1 MNTTRQIIFSKF
13 VLAIL
18 ALSFI
23 SMLAPSSAIAVSPT
37 YTSAKTPKL
46 LDLQSLTFRSTSVTV
61 NGKRYSLASKESIS
75 LRFEEKTIS
84 INAGCNTLG
93 GNFTMSKGVIRAQTL
108 FNTKM
113 ACPEKLMDQ
122 DVWLNKLFSIK
133 PKLTV
138 QHTTSKSKVKAPA
151 TVLTLTSNITPGS
164 KQGKT
169 IIKMNVYET
178 YGYADTPLGDENS
191 MALVKATCDQLI
203 LNKATEVEAQFA
215 AEQSALLF
223 RVLSREGEDYAVT
236 MDYRENRINV
246 AILEGK
252 VSACSQG

>member
-1 MNTTRQIIFSKF
+1 MNPTRQISISKF
-13 VLAIL
+13 VLSIL
-18 ALSFI
+18 LLSFI
-23 SMLAPSSAIAVSPT
+23 SSLVPYSASAASPT
-37 YTSAKTPKL
+37 YTSAKIPKL

-61 NGKRYSLASKESIS
+61 NGKRYSLASKDLIS

-93 GNFTMSKGVIRAQTL
+93 GNFSISKGVIHAQTL

-113 ACPEKLMDQ
+113 MCPEKLMNQ
-122 DVWLNKLFSIK
+122 DVWLNKLFSSK

-138 QHTTSKSKVKAPA
+138 QHVTSKSMVKTPA
-151 TVLTLTSNITPGS
+151 TILTLTSNIAPGS
-164 KQGKT
+164 KHGKT

-191 MALVKATCDQLI
+191 TALVKSTCDQLI

-223 RVLSREGEDYAVT
+223 RVLSREGENYAVT
-236 MDYRENRINV
+236 MDYRENRLNV

>member
-1 MNTTRQIIFSKF
+1 MNPTRQISISKF
-13 VLAIL
+13 VLSIL
-18 ALSFI
+18 LLSFI
-23 SMLAPSSAIAVSPT
+23 SSLVPYSASAARPT
-37 YTSAKTPKL
+37 YTSAKIPKL

-61 NGKRYSLASKESIS
+61 NGKRYSLASKDFIS

-93 GNFTMSKGVIRAQTL
+93 GNFSISKGVIRAQTL

-113 ACPEKLMDQ
+113 MCPEKLMDQ
-122 DVWLNKLFSIK
+122 DVWLNKLFSSR

-138 QHTTSKSKVKAPA
+138 QHVTSKSMVKTPA
-151 TVLTLTSNITPGS
+151 TILTLTSNIAPGS

-191 MALVKATCDQLI
+191 TALVKATCDQLI

-223 RVLSREGEDYAVT
+223 RVLSREGENYAVT
-236 MDYRENRINV
+236 MDYRENRLNV